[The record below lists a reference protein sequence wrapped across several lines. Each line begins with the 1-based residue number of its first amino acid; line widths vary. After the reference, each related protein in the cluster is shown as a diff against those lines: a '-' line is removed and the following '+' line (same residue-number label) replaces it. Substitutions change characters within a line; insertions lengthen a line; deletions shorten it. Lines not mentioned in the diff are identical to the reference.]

1 MAKTKEELNE
11 LKNEYETLTAKLKE
25 LSEEE
30 LKEISG
36 GDFADAMSNIDHGV
50 QQIAEQVL
58 KSSNTV
64 SPEETL
70 GGKIYVVPS
79 DDNNY

>member
-1 MAKTKEELNE
+1 MAKTKEELIQIKQE
-11 LKNEYETLTAKLKE
+11 LESLNNKLKE

-36 GDFADAMSNIDHGV
+36 GDFADVMSNIGHGV

-58 KSSNTV
+58 KTSNTV

-79 DDNNY
+79 DENNY